1 MKGTFITFEGID
13 GSGKTTQAERLCRY
27 LQGKGHRSLFTREP
41 GGTDISEKIRKLL
54 LDCNN
59 RGMAPLTELFLYS
72 AARAQHT
79 EEVIK
84 PALERGEVV
93 VCSRFADST
102 LAYQGG
108 GRGIRDSLVRELS
121 SMAAQGLKP
130 DLTFLVDLDPEESL
144 KRSKREDRVEQEELE
159 FYRRVR
165 QEYLKLARK
174 ETERIKLL
182 NGTRSVEEL
191 HLEVVG
197 VVQEE
202 LDL

>member
-13 GSGKTTQAERLCRY
+13 GSGKTTQAERLFRY

-41 GGTDISEKIRKLL
+41 GGADISEKIRKLL

-79 EEVIK
+79 EEVIR

-93 VCSRFADST
+93 ICSRFADST

-108 GRGIRDSLVRELS
+108 GRGITDSLVRELS
-121 SMAAQGLKP
+121 SVATQGLKP

-144 KRSKREDRVEQEELE
+144 KRSKREDRIEQEELE

-165 QEYLKLARK
+165 EEYLKLARQ
-174 ETERIKLL
+174 EIGRIKLL
-182 NGTRSVEEL
+182 NGTRSVDEL
-191 HLEVVG
+191 HTEVVR

-202 LDL
+202 LGL